1 LPRQPDRLAGQ
12 MSDIETPADEL
23 KQFLAENQPAWR
35 ARWSG
40 AKSFE
45 AALDWQHIMQTGR
58 WVAPEWSVENGGRG
72 LDVLSAL
79 ACAAV
84 LAEHHAPRTAGI
96 FGVKNVGPT
105 IAAYGSPEQR
115 EHLPRIL
122 RGDEIWCQGFSEPG
136 TGSDLAG
143 LQTRAEL
150 DGDEFVINGQKIW
163 TSSGMR
169 ADHMELLVRTDRDA
183 PKHKGISA
191 LLIDLNTPGIERRPI
206 RQITGESEFAEVFFT
221 DVRVPRSALLGPLHG
236 GWGVTMTT
244 LSFERSGVVA
254 FAKDME
260 QEVEALVS
268 AHSAAAGA
276 APLSADNRDQLV
288 RRFVEARLLGALG
301 NRSLA
306 SIVATGEPGAEQSII
321 KLLQSQVTQKLAATR
336 VSLGGISALTGPA
349 PAAELAY
356 LGARSADIAGG
367 TTEIMKNILA
377 KRVLGMPSA

>member
-1 LPRQPDRLAGQ
+1 
-12 MSDIETPADEL
+12 MSDTPAPAQEL
-23 KQFLAENQPAWR
+23 AEFLAENLPDWR
-35 ARWSG
+35 ARWNG
-40 AKSFE
+40 EDSFE
-45 AALDWQHIMQTGR
+45 AALDWQRIMQTGQ

-84 LAEHHAPRTAGI
+84 LAENHVPRTAGI

-105 IAAYGSPEQR
+105 IAAYGTPEQR

-150 DGDEFVINGQKIW
+150 DGDEFVINGQKVW

-191 LLIDLNTPGIERRPI
+191 LLIELDTPGIERRPI
-206 RQITGESEFAEVFFT
+206 RQITGGSEFAEVFFT
-221 DVRVPRSALLGPLHG
+221 DVRVPRSSLLGPMNG

-254 FAKDME
+254 FAKDIE

-268 AHSAAAGA
+268 ANSAAAGA
-276 APLSADNRDQLV
+276 PALSADNRDQLV
-288 RRFVEARLLGALG
+288 RRFVEGRLLGALG

-321 KLLQSQVTQKLAATR
+321 KLLHSQVTQRLAATR
-336 VSLGGISALTGPA
+336 VALGGMAALTGA
-349 PAAELAY
+349 DDDAELAY

-377 KRVLGMPSA
+377 KRVLGMPSS

>member
-1 LPRQPDRLAGQ
+1 
-12 MSDIETPADEL
+12 MSGILEPADEL
-23 KQFLAENQPAWR
+23 AAFLAEHLPAWR
-35 ARWSG
+35 AKWGG
-40 AKSFE
+40 ANSFE
-45 AALDWQHIMQTGR
+45 ADLDWQRILQTGR

-84 LAEHHAPRTAGI
+84 VTEHGAPRTAGI

-105 IAAYGSPEQR
+105 IASYGTPEQR

-122 RGDEIWCQGFSEPG
+122 SGDEIWCQGFSEPG

-169 ADHMELLVRTDRDA
+169 AGYMELLVRTDREA

-191 LLIDLNTPGIERRPI
+191 LLIKLDTPGIERRPI
-206 RQITGESEFAEVFFT
+206 RQITGEAEFAEVFFT
-221 DVRVPRSALLGPLHG
+221 DVRVPRSALLGPLNQ

-244 LSFERSGVVA
+244 LSFERSGVVVFTRA
-254 FAKDME
+254 ME
-260 QEVEALVS
+260 REVAALVAQNRPGVRSS
-268 AHSAAAGA
+268 A
-276 APLSADNRDQLV
+276 LTADQRDQLV
-288 RRFVEARLLGALG
+288 RRFVEGRLLGALG

-306 SIVATGEPGAEQSII
+306 SIVATGQPGSEQSII
-321 KLLQSQVTQKLAATR
+321 KLLQSQLSQKVAATR
-336 VSLGGISALTGPA
+336 VSLGGLAALTGSDPQ
-349 PAAELAY
+349 AEQAY
-356 LGARSADIAGG
+356 LGARAADIAGG

-377 KRVLGMPSA
+377 KRVLGMPAS

>member
-1 LPRQPDRLAGQ
+1 
-12 MSDIETPADEL
+12 MSDTLAPAEE
-23 KQFLAENQPAWR
+23 LAEFLKERLPAWR
-35 ARWSG
+35 AKWEGDPDRFK
-40 AKSFE
+40 AD
-45 AALDWQHIMQTGR
+45 LDWQSIMQTGN
-58 WVAPEWSVENGGRG
+58 WVAPEWSVANGGRG

-79 ACAAV
+79 ACATV
-84 LAEHHAPRTAGI
+84 LAQHGAPKTAGI

-105 IAAYGSPEQR
+105 IAAYGTPEQR

-122 RGDEIWCQGFSEPG
+122 KGEEIWCQGFSEPG

-150 DGDEFVINGQKIW
+150 DGDEFVINGQKVW

-183 PKHKGISA
+183 PKHKGISC
-191 LLIDLNTPGIERRPI
+191 LLIEMDTPGIERRPI
-206 RQITGESEFAEVFFT
+206 RQITGDSEFAEVFFT
-221 DVRVPRSALLGPLHG
+221 DVRVPKSALLGPLNG

-244 LSFERSGVVA
+244 LSFERSGVVV
-254 FAKDME
+254 FAQAIEKE
-260 QEVEALVS
+260 IETLVGANS
-268 AHSAAAGA
+268 VASGAQPLAA
-276 APLSADNRDQLV
+276 DQRDQLV
-288 RRFVEARLLGALG
+288 RRFVEGRTLGALG

-321 KLLQSQVTQKLAATR
+321 KLLHSLVTQKLAATR
-336 VSLGGISALTGPA
+336 VSLSGMDALTGA
-349 PAAELAY
+349 DSGSELAY

-377 KRVLGMPSA
+377 KRVLGMPAV